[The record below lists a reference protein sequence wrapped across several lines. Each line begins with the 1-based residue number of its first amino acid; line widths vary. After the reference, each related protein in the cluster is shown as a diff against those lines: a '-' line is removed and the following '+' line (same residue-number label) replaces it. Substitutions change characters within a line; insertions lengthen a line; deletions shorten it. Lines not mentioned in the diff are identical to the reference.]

1 MTPIALRTSLL
12 CAIAALTAGLVAVA
26 PVASKAVASSG
37 PDVSPGGHTSV
48 AVSDRSV
55 NGGARASQA
64 NAPRARPSL
73 GSTGVPP
80 GVSLRTHR
88 GDLTITRA
96 GTHIDRLDIR
106 GFVTIKAPNVK
117 ITRSIVRGGTATYN
131 RGMITNYGYDNLVV
145 ADTDFLPSNDTVWQD
160 GMKGWDF
167 TLRRVHITGNVD
179 SVKVQGSNVTIA
191 DSLLGNTHYWRRDPN
206 QDNGPSHNDGIQ
218 VQQGSNVS
226 IQGNYVR
233 RSSNFAILGASDI
246 GHTSGLRIQGNW
258 LDGGH
263 CTVKLQEQHGYSLSA
278 QVHRNK
284 FGPNRKVRDCALVAV
299 RGTSL
304 SQSENYYRPGGRRV
318 HVTWTDS

>member
-1 MTPIALRTSLL
+1 M
-12 CAIAALTAGLVAVA
+12 
-26 PVASKAVASSG
+26 
-37 PDVSPGGHTSV
+37 
-48 AVSDRSV
+48 
-55 NGGARASQA
+55 
-64 NAPRARPSL
+64 PS
-73 GSTGVPP
+73 

-106 GFVTIKAPNVK
+106 GFVTIKAPNVT
-117 ITRSIVRGGTATYN
+117 ITRSIVRGGTATFN

-145 ADTDFLPSNDTVWQD
+145 ADTDFLPSHDTVWQD

-191 DSLLGNTHYWRRDPN
+191 NSLLGNTHYWAHDPN
-206 QDNGPSHNDGIQ
+206 QGNGPTHNDGIQ

-226 IQGNYVR
+226 IHGNYIR

-246 GHTSGLRIQGNW
+246 GHTPGLRVQGNW

-263 CTVKLQEQHGYSLSA
+263 CTVKLQALHGFSLSA
-278 QVHRNK
+278 QVHHNK
-284 FGPNRKVRDCALVAV
+284 FGPNRRVRDCALAAV

-318 HVTWTDS
+318 RVTWTDS